1 MSSAQQRTT
10 QTGGFRK
17 TIAWF
22 FIVVGTLYLI
32 YSSHLILNNDRQCLA
47 TEENLEHLTN
57 LSTSIQLNE
66 QDSNFESPPP
76 ILSKKSQEYN
86 TELKHIV
93 FGIAASAD
101 LWQKRKEYVKVWW
114 RPKQTRGIVWMDRQ
128 VRSPSN
134 EGLPQ
139 IRISADTSR
148 FKYSNKKG
156 HRSALRI
163 SRVVSET
170 LRLGLK
176 DVRWFVMGDDDTV
189 FIVDNVVRIL
199 SKYDHRQLYYVGSS
213 SESHLQNIYFSY
225 SMAYGGGGFAIS
237 QPLAQELAKMQ
248 DRCIRRY
255 PGLYGSDDRIQAC
268 MAEIGVPLSKES
280 GFHQYDV
287 YGDLLGLLAA
297 HPVAPLASLHHI
309 DVVQPIFPG
318 MSRARALQHLF
329 KSVQLDSASIMQQ
342 SICYDKNRYWSISVS
357 WGYVVQI
364 WRGVVSPR
372 ELETPARTFLNW
384 YRKADYTAYTFNT
397 RPVTKHPCMKPFVF
411 YMSTSK
417 YDRAKKRAIGV
428 YTRRKSP
435 SPYCRWKMA
444 SPERIDSI
452 VVLKRPDTLR
462 WLKSP
467 RRDCC
472 RVLPTNKASTMYLW
486 VGNCRDGEISEFQR
500 P

>member
-1 MSSAQQRTT
+1 MSSTQQRTT
-10 QTGGFRK
+10 QAAGFRK
-17 TIAWF
+17 TITWF
-22 FIVVGTLYLI
+22 FIIVGTLYLV
-32 YSSHLILNNDRQCLA
+32 YSSHLILNNDRRCLT

-66 QDSNFESPPP
+66 QDSYLESPPLV
-76 ILSKKSQEYN
+76 LSQKSQRYN

-101 LWQKRKEYVKVWW
+101 LWQKRKEYVKLWW

-128 VRSPSN
+128 VGNRSN

-163 SRVVSET
+163 SRV
-170 LRLGLK
+170 
-176 DVRWFVMGDDDTV
+176 
-189 FIVDNVVRIL
+189 
-199 SKYDHRQLYYVGSS
+199 
-213 SESHLQNIYFSY
+213 
-225 SMAYGGGGFAIS
+225 
-237 QPLAQELAKMQ
+237 
-248 DRCIRRY
+248 
-255 PGLYGSDDRIQAC
+255 
-268 MAEIGVPLSKES
+268 
-280 GFHQYDV
+280 YDV

-329 KSVQLDSASIMQQ
+329 NNPSAMTRIGTGPSPSRGAMLFKS
-342 SICYDKNRYWSISVS
+342 
-357 WGYVVQI
+357 GG
-364 WRGVVSPR
+364 GVVSPR

-417 YDRAKKRAIGV
+417 YDRARKQAIGV

-444 SPERIDSI
+444 SPERIDSV

-462 WLKSP
+462 WLKLFLQSP

>member
-32 YSSHLILNNDRQCLA
+32 YSSHLILNNDRRCLA

-66 QDSNFESPPP
+66 QDSNFESPRP

-280 GFHQYDV
+280 GFHQV
-287 YGDLLGLLAA
+287 
-297 HPVAPLASLHHI
+297 
-309 DVVQPIFPG
+309 
-318 MSRARALQHLF
+318 
-329 KSVQLDSASIMQQ
+329 
-342 SICYDKNRYWSISVS
+342 
-357 WGYVVQI
+357 
-364 WRGVVSPR
+364 
-372 ELETPARTFLNW
+372 
-384 YRKADYTAYTFNT
+384 
-397 RPVTKHPCMKPFVF
+397 
-411 YMSTSK
+411 
-417 YDRAKKRAIGV
+417 
-428 YTRRKSP
+428 
-435 SPYCRWKMA
+435 
-444 SPERIDSI
+444 
-452 VVLKRPDTLR
+452 
-462 WLKSP
+462 
-467 RRDCC
+467 
-472 RVLPTNKASTMYLW
+472 
-486 VGNCRDGEISEFQR
+486 
-500 P
+500 